1 MFCFWITLNNEK
13 AITNYREILCF
24 IRVIKLKFNNLLNVD
39 NIEKNFELLVTYI
52 KMLIE
57 KKSDRKSLKLNLVSF
72 R

>member
-1 MFCFWITLNNEK
+1 MKKRSQI
-13 AITNYREILCF
+13 IGEILCF
-24 IRVIKLKFNNLLNVD
+24 IRVIKLKFNNLLNVV